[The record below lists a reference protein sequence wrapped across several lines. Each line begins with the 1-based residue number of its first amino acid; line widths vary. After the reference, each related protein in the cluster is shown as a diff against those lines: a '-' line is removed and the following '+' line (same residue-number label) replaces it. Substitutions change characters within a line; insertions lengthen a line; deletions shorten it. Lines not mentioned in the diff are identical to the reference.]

1 MPLTTKTT
9 AKKRREAFLATLSTT
24 GNATQAA
31 EVAKLD
37 RSALYRLRK
46 NDEAFAE
53 AWAEAEEL
61 GVEALEDEACRRA
74 FDGSDTL
81 LIFLLKGKKPDKY
94 RERTEV
100 TGKGGGPVTFVME
113 IGGS

>member
-1 MPLTTKTT
+1 MTTKAT
-9 AKKRREAFLATLSTT
+9 AKKKRETFLSVLSET
-24 GNATQAA
+24 GSVTQAA
-31 EVAKLD
+31 KAAKLD
-37 RSALYRLRK
+37 RANLYRLRK